1 MNTARTV
8 RLVRLPGVYPPQEDT
23 WLLEE
28 ALGRESIGAHSRI
41 LDLCTGTGALALSAA
56 AAGAVPT
63 AIDVSSRAIL
73 NTRINA
79 GLRGRRFRVL
89 RGDLIAPVR
98 NERFDYV
105 VSNPPY
111 VPAEEDALPSK
122 GIERAW
128 DAGKDGRALIDRIC
142 EQAPDILTEKGVL
155 LLAQSTFSGVDK
167 TRLMLEE
174 RGMTVQVV
182 ARAEIRFGPVLA
194 ARSALLAKRGV
205 IDVGQ
210 CTEEIVVIRGAK

>member
-1 MNTARTV
+1 MR

-28 ALGRESIGAHSRI
+28 VLGREPIDSHTRI
-41 LDLCTGTGALALSAA
+41 LDLCTGTGALALRAA
-56 AAGAVPT
+56 AAGGVPT

-89 RGDLIAPVR
+89 RGDLVAPVC
-98 NERFDYV
+98 NERFEYV

-111 VPAEEDALPSK
+111 VPAENDVLPTR

-142 EQAPDILTEKGVL
+142 EQAPDVLTENGVL
-155 LLAQSTFSGVDK
+155 LLAQSTFSGEDK

-182 ARAEIRFGPVLA
+182 ARTEIRFGRVLA
-194 ARSALLAKRGV
+194 ARTALLEDRGV

-210 CTEEIVVIRGAK
+210 CTEEIVVIRGEK

>member
-1 MNTARTV
+1 MK

-23 WLLEE
+23 WLLAE
-28 ALGRESIGAHSRI
+28 ALGREPIDSHTRI
-41 LDLCTGTGALALSAA
+41 LDLCTGTGALALRAA
-56 AAGAVPT
+56 AAGGVPT

-79 GLRGRRFRVL
+79 GLQGRRLRVL
-89 RGDLIAPVR
+89 RGDLASPVC
-98 NERFDYV
+98 NERFEYV

-111 VPAEEDALPSK
+111 VPAEGDALPTR

-142 EQAPDILTEKGVL
+142 EQAPDVLTENGVL
-155 LLAQSTFSGVDK
+155 LLAQSTFSGEDK

-182 ARAEIRFGPVLA
+182 ARAEIRFGRVLA
-194 ARSALLAKRGV
+194 ARSALLEDRGV

-210 CTEEIVVIRGAK
+210 CTEEIVVIRGEK